1 MTPYSAHQ
9 LSPFLHPHGRTWFD
23 PSIGALWFNWTCS
36 GFTITFTGKT
46 LRAKILA
53 IGDGKESDGPVAYP
67 CLGVADEN
75 GELSQRFRCTGG
87 PLWYTLFSGEEGT
100 HTLRLTKL
108 SENQFGRTALLCLE
122 AGGQLLPAKAPK
134 RRLSI
139 EFIGDSITCGF
150 GNEAPHRDSLFDTGE
165 ENGWDTWAARAARE
179 LNAEFSMVSVSGIS
193 VAKPKYPKDSFPSM
207 EEVYPYTDLLGAQ
220 RLEREPELWQFS
232 SHPKDAVVINLG
244 TNDVNPIRFYS
255 DLGAAGEEEL
265 WFSQRYCAFLEQ
277 VRRLNGPRAQIF
289 CTLGPLE
296 YYLYDN
302 IKTVVEEYKRDTGDQ
317 RVKCF
322 KLIGVN
328 LETEGWGAIS
338 HPSMKTHLRLGRELA
353 ARLRPLLGEGS
364 GS

>member
-1 MTPYSAHQ
+1 M
-9 LSPFLHPHGRTWFD
+9 
-23 PSIGALWFNWTCS
+23 
-36 GFTITFTGKT
+36 
-46 LRAKILA
+46 
-53 IGDGKESDGPVAYP
+53 
-67 CLGVADEN
+67 
-75 GELSQRFRCTGG
+75 
-87 PLWYTLFSGEEGT
+87 
-100 HTLRLTKL
+100 
-108 SENQFGRTALLCLE
+108 
-122 AGGQLLPAKAPK
+122 
-134 RRLSI
+134 

-265 WFSQRYCAFLEQ
+265 WFSQRYRAFLER